1 MSFAIHGI
9 GAAHPPD
16 AVTAE
21 EGLALARVLAGPD
34 VRTSTWLGP
43 IYSNNGLRQRFQIIG
58 GSAKRDALAGTNDSG
73 SPFLPTPD
81 NEGTGPTTGERM
93 AIYAQEAG
101 PLALCASTSALAE
114 SGFAP
119 DTITHLV
126 TVSCTGFVAPG
137 VDFALITGLGLKPT
151 VARTHVGFMGC
162 HGALNGLRVANAF
175 ASADPS
181 ARVLVCAVELSS
193 LHYYYGSAA
202 DKLIANSIFADGAA
216 AVVGAGGEPTP
227 LAPFPKKEGGTEPNT
242 VGTTQSTTVLSPSPF
257 RGGVGEGFL
266 PPWSLVASGSC
277 LIPNS
282 AADMGWVVGD
292 HGFEMS
298 LSRRVPGLI
307 AAHLKPWIESWLG
320 DNGLSLANVRS
331 WAVHPGGPKIVSA
344 VGEALGLSGEAL
356 APSRGVFAEY
366 GNMSS
371 PTVLFIL
378 RTLRAEGAPR
388 PCVALGF
395 GPGLVAEAAL
405 FV

>member
-9 GAAHPPD
+9 GTAHPPD

-43 IYSNNGLRQRFQIIG
+43 IYSNSGLRQRFQIIG

-93 AIYAQEAG
+93 AIYAQEVG
-101 PLALCASTSALAE
+101 PLALRASASALAE

-137 VDFALITGLGLKPT
+137 VDFALITGLRLKPT

-216 AVVGAGGEPTP
+216 AVVGCGRPGAEPNP
-227 LAPFPKKEGGTEPNT
+227 LTPFPKKEGGTEPRAET
-242 VGTTQSTTVLSPSPF
+242 HH
-257 RGGVGEGFL
+257 RCH
-266 PPWSLVASGSC
+266 W
-277 LIPNS
+277 
-282 AADMGWVVGD
+282 
-292 HGFEMS
+292 
-298 LSRRVPGLI
+298 
-307 AAHLKPWIESWLG
+307 
-320 DNGLSLANVRS
+320 
-331 WAVHPGGPKIVSA
+331 
-344 VGEALGLSGEAL
+344 
-356 APSRGVFAEY
+356 RGVLTPLVPRRIRVVSHPELCCRY
-366 GNMSS
+366 GLGGRR
-371 PTVLFIL
+371 PRV
-378 RTLRAEGAPR
+378 RDVAVAPGAGADRGAPQAVDR
-388 PCVALGF
+388 IVDQ
-395 GPGLVAEAAL
+395 
-405 FV
+405 

>member
-1 MSFAIHGI
+1 MSFTILGL
-9 GAAHPPD
+9 GTAHPPD

-43 IYSNNGLRQRFQIIG
+43 IYANSGVTSRFQVIG
-58 GSAKRDALAGTNDSG
+58 GPVVRDVLDATTRTN
-73 SPFLPTPD
+73 SPFLPTAVND
-81 NEGTGPTTGERM
+81 GVGPTTGERM
-93 AIYAQEAG
+93 AIYAAEAG
-101 PLALCASTSALAE
+101 PLAVRASASALAE
-114 SGFAP
+114 SDFAP
-119 DTITHLV
+119 ESITHLV

-137 VDFALITGLGLKPT
+137 VDFALITGLGLRPT

-175 ASADPS
+175 ATADPA
-181 ARVLVCAVELSS
+181 ARVLVCAVELCS

-202 DKLIANSIFADGAA
+202 DKLIANAIFADGAA
-216 AVVGAGGEPTP
+216 AVVGEAQKPTTPAPLPEGE
-227 LAPFPKKEGGTEPNT
+227 EPD
-242 VGTTQSTTVLSPSPF
+242 LLPPPF
-257 RGGVGEGFL
+257 RKGGGGL
-266 PPWSLVASGSC
+266 GSSWSLLASGSC

-282 AADMGWVVGD
+282 AADMGWTVGD
-292 HGFEMS
+292 HGFEMT
-298 LSRRVPGLI
+298 LSRRVPSLI
-307 AAHLKPWIESWLG
+307 AKHLRPWLETWLG
-320 DNGLSLANVRS
+320 DNGLSLAKVQS

-344 VGEALGLSGEAL
+344 VEESLELPREML
-356 APSRGVFAEY
+356 APSRAVFAEY

-378 RTLRAEGAPR
+378 KRLRETNAPR

>member
-1 MSFAIHGI
+1 MSFAIHGLGI
-9 GAAHPPD
+9 SHPPD

-43 IYSNNGLRQRFQIIG
+43 IYSGSGIRQRFQIIG
-58 GSAKRDALAGTNDSG
+58 GAAKRDALAGTNHSG

-81 NEGTGPTTGERM
+81 NEGVGPTTGERM

-101 PLALCASTSALAE
+101 PLALRAAASALGE

-119 DTITHLV
+119 ETITHLV

-137 VDFALITGLGLKPT
+137 VDFALMTGLGLKPT

-202 DKLIANSIFADGAA
+202 DKLIANAIFADGAA
-216 AVVGAGGEPTP
+216 AVVGSEQREEPNP
-227 LAPFPKKEGGTEPNT
+227 LTPFPKKEGGTEPK
-242 VGTTQSTTVLSPSPF
+242 TVLSPSPF
-257 RGGVGEGFL
+257 RGGVGEGFI
-266 PPWSLVASGSC
+266 PRPWSLVASGSC

-282 AADMGWVVGD
+282 VADMSWTVGD

-320 DNGLSLANVRS
+320 DNELSLADVRS

-344 VGEALGLSGEAL
+344 VEEALGLSAEAL

-378 RTLRAEGAPR
+378 RKLRMGGAPR

>member
-1 MSFAIHGI
+1 MSFAIHGL
-9 GAAHPPD
+9 GTAHPPA
-16 AVTAE
+16 AVSAADGL
-21 EGLALARVLAGPD
+21 GLARALAGPD

-43 IYSNNGLRQRFQIIG
+43 IYANSGVASRFQVIG
-58 GSAKRDALAGTNDSG
+58 GPVVRDVLDGTTASG
-73 SPFLPTPD
+73 SPFLPTRA
-81 NEGTGPTTGERM
+81 NEGVGPTTGERM
-93 AIYAQEAG
+93 AIYAKEAG
-101 PLALCASTSALAE
+101 PLAVRAAAAALAE

-119 DTITHLV
+119 ETITHLV
-126 TVSCTGFVAPG
+126 TVSCTGFAAPG
-137 VDFALITGLGLKPT
+137 VDFTLITELGFAPM

-175 ASADPS
+175 ATADPA

-202 DKLIANSIFADGAA
+202 DKLIANAIFADGAA
-216 AVVGAGGEPTP
+216 AVVGQANPARQGGGD
-227 LAPFPKKEGGTEPNT
+227 APGDEHPRPGG
-242 VGTTQSTTVLSPSPF
+242 
-257 RGGVGEGFL
+257 RGS
-266 PPWSLVASGSC
+266 PWSLAASGSC
-277 LIPNS
+277 LIPES
-282 AADMGWVVGD
+282 AADMSWTVGD
-292 HGFEMS
+292 HGFEMT

-307 AAHLKPWIESWLG
+307 AKTLRPWLEGWLG
-320 DNGLSLANVRS
+320 DNGLSLADVRS

-344 VGEALGLSGEAL
+344 VGETLALSAEAL
-356 APSRGVFAEY
+356 APSREVFAEC

-378 RTLRAEGAPR
+378 GRLRAAGAPR